1 MLKAKCQKKNTKVWI
16 AKFAQRMHN
25 CQETMKVL
33 SNFRAVFTRRKLF
46 MTLIELIES
55 NVFQIINQLRLSA
68 TVWKL
73 NTRTREEFI
82 SSDDLLEPWQLINR
96 SSQQKVD
103 GENEIWNEIKLFVL
117 LNGKCANPRFPSHPV
132 LIKFCLFKRSSLKPC
147 LGRDTKKVLINFNFK
162 LISNEKWG
170 RFIYAFCAIYNFSQP
185 RRKGKAIWVCVLPP
199 LTRVYWFFNK
209 IQDSSSAPPLGLRI
223 LFQETFDIKLGI
235 WGNIN
240 TTIWIL
246 MKRFSTSN
254 RNFNSMASVVKLTF
268 SRLWRKRQ
276 NQDFSKSFQFQSL

>member
-1 MLKAKCQKKNTKVWI
+1 
-16 AKFAQRMHN
+16 MHN

-33 SNFRAVFTRRKLF
+33 SNFCAVFTRSKLF
-46 MTLIELIES
+46 MTLIELIEP
-55 NVFQIINQLRLSA
+55 NVFQIIKQLRLSA

-73 NTRTREEFI
+73 NTRKREEFI

-147 LGRDTKKVLINFNFK
+147 LKRDTKKVLINFNFK

-170 RFIYAFCAIYNFSQP
+170 RFIYAFCAIHNFSQP
-185 RRKGKAIWVCVLPP
+185 HRKRFKFSLPL
-199 LTRVYWFFNK
+199 LTRVCRFFNK
-209 IQDSSSAPPLGLRI
+209 TQDSSRAPPLGLRI

-254 RNFNSMASVVKLTF
+254 RNSNSMASVVKLTF

-276 NQDFSKSFQFQSL
+276 NQDFSKSFQFQSP

>member
-1 MLKAKCQKKNTKVWI
+1 
-16 AKFAQRMHN
+16 MHN

-46 MTLIELIES
+46 MTLIELIVS

-73 NTRTREEFI
+73 NTRKREEFI

-170 RFIYAFCAIYNFSQP
+170 RFIYAFCAIYNFSRP
-185 RRKGKAIWVCVLPP
+185 RRKRFEFVCSPFSPGCIGTSIKLKTHPGP
-199 LTRVYWFFNK
+199 RH
-209 IQDSSSAPPLGLRI
+209 LGLGYYFRK
-223 LFQETFDIKLGI
+223 LSTLNWASEET
-235 WGNIN
+235 
-240 TTIWIL
+240 
-246 MKRFSTSN
+246 
-254 RNFNSMASVVKLTF
+254 
-268 SRLWRKRQ
+268 
-276 NQDFSKSFQFQSL
+276 